1 VAVCTHLQLRGKSGT
16 GSAVDEE
23 ATVTSEG
30 AYRKP
35 SKKKSQS
42 DTSKTAAKPA
52 VKPAASAA
60 RAASDTSFTSD
71 ASAFLAPI
79 TLAVSPPP
87 AAAVGLEPI
96 QVAAPGTVAS
106 AAVSAPRA
114 AAVGAAL
121 APPAVLP
128 STLVAAAATAS
139 LPVVNTL
146 PSPPAATG
154 VGSLLRGA
162 IASVIGTTPSPTAL
176 VEAAPGAV
184 AAHTKAV
191 LSTAAEGTLPEGV
204 PPAPAGLP
212 LLQWVDKYEFATLG
226 APAPADLPPGP
237 PNLSQE
243 QWAAKWVY
251 AQQQAQQQAAQ
262 NAAAGAAAA
271 APAPGTGPGQDSL
284 TMRSLASYDALAVCN
299 DGSPGAFYYSPG
311 TDPTTW
317 VVFLQGGMWC
327 WDAESCS
334 QRALN
339 GPGQVSSASW
349 PAVMTQG
356 GLFDTD
362 PSLNPFASANKVYLA
377 YCSSDAWVGDVS
389 AETTQ
394 ASHGF
399 SWAFRGRRI
408 LRATLDVLVSD
419 LGLGGG
425 GASASKPHRL
435 LLAGCSAGARGAMFN
450 LDAVRAAAPPTVQ
463 VQGLLDSPEWI
474 DVQPLDP
481 SVVSLGDQCASALGL
496 FNASG
501 VLNPQCV
508 AAQPANSSYLC
519 LMGQYAMLY
528 LNTPYFLN
536 AAQFDAFQ
544 IPYNVGGMPS
554 LSNAAD
560 VTYCNNWQDTLLSAI
575 NPLPTASQTNSGV
588 FSLSCLRHCLTQGP
602 AFWSARILNTSLATA
617 AGSWFYEGTGSAKY
631 FGNCQTYPRCVM
643 C

>member
-1 VAVCTHLQLRGKSGT
+1 MVAPVVT
-16 GSAVDEE
+16 
-23 ATVTSEG
+23 AT
-30 AYRKP
+30 P
-35 SKKKSQS
+35 
-42 DTSKTAAKPA
+42 
-52 VKPAASAA
+52 
-60 RAASDTSFTSD
+60 
-71 ASAFLAPI
+71 
-79 TLAVSPPP
+79 
-87 AAAVGLEPI
+87 
-96 QVAAPGTVAS
+96 
-106 AAVSAPRA
+106 
-114 AAVGAAL
+114 
-121 APPAVLP
+121 PPAVLP
-128 STLVAAAATAS
+128 ATLVAAATAAS
-139 LPVVNTL
+139 LPVATLPGATL
-146 PSPPAATG
+146 PSPPPAATG

-162 IASVIGTTPSPTAL
+162 IASVIGTTPAPTTL

-191 LSTAAEGTLPEGV
+191 LTTAAEGTLPKGV
-204 PPAPAGLP
+204 PPAPVGLP
-212 LLQWVDKYEFATLG
+212 LLQWVDKYEFGTLG
-226 APAPADLPPGP
+226 APAPADMPPGP

-299 DGSPGAFYYSPG
+299 DGTPGAFYYSPG

-377 YCSSDAWVGDVS
+377 YCSSDAWLGDVS

-419 LGLGGG
+419 LGLGGA

-450 LDAVRAAAPPTVQ
+450 LDAVRAAAPPSVQ

-474 DVQPLDP
+474 NVQPLDP
-481 SVVSLGDQCASALGL
+481 SVVSLGDQCASALSL

-501 VLNPQCV
+501 TLNPQCV
-508 AAQPANSSYLC
+508 ASLPANSSYLC

-528 LNTPYFLN
+528 LSTPYFLN

-575 NPLPTASQTNSGV
+575 NPLPTASQSNSGV

-617 AGSWFYEGTGSAKY
+617 AGSWFYQGTGSAKY
-631 FGNCQTYPRCVM
+631 FGDCQTYPRCVM